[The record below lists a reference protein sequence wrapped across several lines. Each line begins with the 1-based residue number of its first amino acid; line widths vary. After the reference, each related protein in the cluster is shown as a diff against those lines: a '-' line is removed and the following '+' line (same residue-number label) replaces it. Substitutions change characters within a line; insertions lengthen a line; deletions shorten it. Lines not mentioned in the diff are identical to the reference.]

1 MMLNTSAGKSG
12 FVLRRRIAMLQKLG
26 LLGSIA
32 GLVAAVAC
40 AQTDAGITTAVKS
53 RLAADN
59 TVKAYEIDVDT
70 ANGVVTL
77 SGTVDR
83 PVAKQQAV
91 VIARQTDGVTDVVDN
106 IEVSPVPTR
115 TTGDVDDNRDATG
128 DARNAGDRASD
139 AAGRAGAVVTDAAI
153 TTAVKAKVLADA
165 NTPGTAIDVDTQGG
179 VVTLTGTVASRAAA
193 DRAVALARETNGV
206 KNVVNNL
213 KVGK

>member
-1 MMLNTSAGKSG
+1 
-12 FVLRRRIAMLQKLG
+12 MLQKLA

-77 SGTVDR
+77 TGTVDR

-115 TTGDVDDNRDATG
+115 TTGDVDDNRDVTG
-128 DARNAGDRASD
+128 DARDSARDAGDRASE

-165 NTPGTAIDVDTQGG
+165 NTPGTAIDVDTQDG

>member
-1 MMLNTSAGKSG
+1 
-12 FVLRRRIAMLQKLG
+12 MLQKLA

-59 TVKAYEIDVDT
+59 TVKAYQIDVDT

-128 DARNAGDRASD
+128 DARDSAREAGDRASD

-165 NTPGTAIDVDTQGG
+165 NTPGTTIDVDTENG

-206 KNVVNNL
+206 KNVVNDL